1 MMIVEGIISVKAVL
15 ESNKRVIQRLMI
27 QDGKR
32 SKDINYILHLAHTQN
47 IPIEFVS
54 KEIIDSITLGKTHGG
69 VLLEVGSRVY
79 EQLEHSLDSNFMLL
93 LEGIEDPYNL
103 GGVIRTAYIAG
114 CQTILLPYR
123 EYVTMEMTILKS
135 SAGYSERL
143 KIVLISDFEDGLKQ
157 LKTSGFT
164 IVSALRNEQSI
175 NMYDSD
181 LSQNVC
187 ICIGGEKRGL
197 SKEVIDQS
205 DIFVEIKYPIAA
217 RNALSAFS
225 SANILCFEVVRQR
238 MRGNKHEG

>member
-1 MMIVEGIISVKAVL
+1 MIVEGSISVKAVL
-15 ESNKRVIQRLMI
+15 ESRKRVIHRLII

-32 SKDINYILHLAHTQN
+32 SKDVGYILHLAHTQS

-54 KEIIDSITLGKTHGG
+54 KENIELMGVGKTHGG
-69 VLLEVGSRVY
+69 ILLECSGRTY
-79 EQLEHSLDSNFMLL
+79 ENLDQSLDSDFILL

-103 GGVIRTAYIAG
+103 GGIIRTAYVAG
-114 CQTILLPYR
+114 CHTILLPYR
-123 EYVTMEMTILKS
+123 DYDTMEMTILKS

-143 KIVLISDFEDGLKQ
+143 DIVLMSDYEVVLQQ
-157 LKTSGFT
+157 LKTVGFSV
-164 IVSALRNEQSI
+164 ISALRNEKSI
-175 NMYDSD
+175 SLYESE
-181 LSQNVC
+181 LTKKVC

-197 SKEVIDQS
+197 SKEVIDNS
-205 DIFVEIKYPIAA
+205 DTYVEIKYPIAA